1 MPYDSI
7 DFTPPQ
13 GVREEAARGLAWRA
27 EHGRGGTAVGVAR
40 ARDLSNGRTIS
51 PATAR
56 RMKAYF
62 DRHAVDAQGQGWSP
76 GETGYPSAGRIAHA
90 LWGGTPGRTWAE
102 KLVRQMNTE
111 DERSTTMPAIERRFF
126 AFPSRGTDATKFL
139 RVERRAAGDGEPRPF
154 IVGYASL
161 WGVPSL
167 DGAVGEF
174 TERVAPRAFSKALER
189 QDDGGVVCRALWNHN
204 DDYPL
209 ARYPTSLRLFQ
220 DAEGL
225 GFDFPVS
232 RASYAADLL
241 CNIEDGI
248 VQGNSYSFRCSRDS
262 WSVDRD
268 GRHIRTVEEVD
279 ELWDVG
285 PVTYPAFG
293 DNGLEVARRSFQQ
306 HLAAAASPPEP
317 PAAAALRRAMER
329 RRELTA
335 WLKKH
340 GAR

>member
-62 DRHAVDAQGQGWSP
+62 DRHEVDAQGQGWSP
-76 GETGYPSAGRIAHA
+76 GETGFPSAGRIAWA
-90 LWGGTPGRTWAE
+90 LWGGDPGRTWAG
-102 KLVRQMNTE
+102 KLVRQMDNA
-111 DERSTTMPAIERRFF
+111 DERSTTMPAIERRVFS
-126 AFPSRGTDATKFL
+126 FPARGSDATKFL
-139 RVERRAAGDGEPRPF
+139 RVERRAAADGTERPW
-154 IVGYASL
+154 IVGYASV

-174 TERVAPRAFSKALER
+174 TERVAPRAFTKALER
-189 QDDGGVVCRALWNHN
+189 QDAGGVICRALWNHN
-204 DDYPL
+204 DNFPL
-209 ARYPTSLRLFQ
+209 GRYPSTLHLAQ
-220 DAEGL
+220 DDEGL
-225 GFDFPVS
+225 RFEFPVS

-241 CNIEDGI
+241 GNIEDGI
-248 VQGNSYSFRCSRDS
+248 VQGNSYSFVCSRDS
-262 WSVDRD
+262 WSVDRE
-268 GRHIRTVEEVD
+268 GRHLRTVEEVSD
-279 ELWDVG
+279 LWDVG

-293 DNGLEVARRSFQQ
+293 DHGLEVARRSFQQ
-306 HLAAAASPPEP
+306 HLAAAAPPPEP
-317 PAAAALRRAMER
+317 PSAAAMRRARER
-329 RRELTA
+329 RLELA
-335 WLKKH
+335 EWLRKH